1 MNSEKVNELNTNIW
15 TVWIQTHGVM
25 VFNTFWIQTH
35 RCSKCKQMYGRSGY
49 IKQQYKNKHQNQQH
63 NKDSENKNFNKT
75 LKNLNLYFINRTK
88 ERSQDP

>member
-1 MNSEKVNELNTNIW
+1 
-15 TVWIQTHGVM
+15 
-25 VFNTFWIQTH
+25 
-35 RCSKCKQMYGRSGY
+35 MYERSGC

>member
-1 MNSEKVNELNTNIW
+1 M
-15 TVWIQTHGVM
+15 H
-25 VFNTFWIQTH
+25 
-35 RCSKCKQMYGRSGY
+35 GRSGY

-75 LKNLNLYFINRTK
+75 LKNLNLYLINRTN